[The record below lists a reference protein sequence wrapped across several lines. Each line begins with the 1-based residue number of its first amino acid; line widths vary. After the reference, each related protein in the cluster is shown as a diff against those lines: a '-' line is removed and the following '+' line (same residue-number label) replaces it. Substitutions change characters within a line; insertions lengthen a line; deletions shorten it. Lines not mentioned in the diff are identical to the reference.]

1 MNDFAFSSLNIA
13 AFQMHI
19 GIYSCVVSSVRGGS
33 VTIKR
38 ISHIVVVAID
48 KCAPYLVR
56 TYPFYKS
63 RAQKRRSRWTIY
75 QSLQGHFYEG
85 KVRGI
90 VTIRFVDDH
99 FYEGPFVDDEY
110 IRDDGTVPTEARA
123 SNHWGIFKA
132 NGGRIYEGPN
142 VDNHFDPENIQ
153 GHYICRLPNGDTYEG
168 NFVDE
173 RFFGPGKM
181 KFADGNEYEGE
192 WYNGKMSGYGMFRN
206 NSDKWTYEGIIDDNK
221 RNYEGICV
229 WDDGSVYI
237 GQWRA
242 NRMEGKGIFVS
253 TMKDIY
259 KGDFVNGKFEG
270 RGECLYSSGGH
281 YRGSFSKGSRQ
292 GEGHFVDRRGRE
304 FLGTYVD
311 DKKHGDF
318 TVKRPLPKEE
328 GDSEINYEIRVARY
342 DMGEFIEWT
351 AASVNPNATKHFV
364 RLFEEDR
371 EAFNSV
377 YALMLSK
384 YLPALPSG
392 IDAKHPG
399 VVRILQKLRAEGG
412 MLVASSSY
420 KASMEALEVLMP
432 RIKEIREE
440 ISKFKESFDA
450 SAQESLRLDK
460 EKSEMMWEHD
470 RLMVICD
477 QTFQKIEQFWLDDV
491 TEVRPRHQ
499 KTIDSMCLLK
509 PEHWFQ
515 LKNHRAPPPFLK
527 KIVDTMSLLLGQ
539 PLEWKLQRQLFS
551 DNVYNALEGDAD
563 ATRQTYT
570 AKLVYLLE
578 RYDIYE
584 HASLAEGV
592 DQKII
597 NNLTDP
603 RFRRDS
609 YYVESCGFA
618 APYLVDWIKTNWSYL
633 LTARKM
639 LSNIEYAKKLRI
651 EASRLLYLHNKL
663 NDEQSA
669 LAGRLQKLR
678 TSSNQLED
686 SLSALLDEME
696 KHNKV
701 IGFVNESFL
710 LQQKNE
716 SDFDYY
722 EALEREIEKKR
733 LALSVEGCMED
744 MLKVVTARKSNEID
758 LLRRHAAAVG
768 EVYVEPTIDELDLKA
783 FILENV
789 VWQQNQK
796 MEEGINL
803 GNLGEG
809 EGETLTT
816 EATQDNIDLIIDKIC
831 TEIGRR
837 TNDSYSARR
846 WKMLNGKEITA
857 RFIYVLV
864 WDHWN
869 SMNSERKLS
878 HVEQAWKNIFEDP
891 MLCARKALESTV
903 NKNMSQGAKEQAKIW
918 RARNPALI
926 SQAEIEMSAEFE
938 AMYPEDTA
946 NHALL
951 CSENRDEDVDPV
963 IQISSLCWIKF
974 NMGLFTAV
982 RDERDRGMA
991 ESFEKMFRDD
1001 CAKIAFEIINGL
1013 GLETNQQYIELAEQW
1028 RTFHMEEY
1036 NTFESEEFASMAT
1049 KFKEQYS
1056 SETFK

>member
-1 MNDFAFSSLNIA
+1 MTIRR
-13 AFQMHI
+13 
-19 GIYSCVVSSVRGGS
+19 VSQ
-33 VTIKR
+33 
-38 ISHIVVVAID
+38 VVAVVID
-48 KCAPYLVR
+48 KTTPYLVR

-63 RAQKRRSRWTIY
+63 RAQKLRSRWTIY
-75 QSLQGHFYEG
+75 QSLMGHFYEG

-90 VTIRFVDDH
+90 VTIRFLDDH
-99 FYEGPFVDDEY
+99 FYEGPFIDDEY
-110 IRDDGTVPTEARA
+110 IRDDGTIPPEARA

-132 NGGRIYEGPN
+132 NDGRIYEGPN

-153 GHYICRLPNGDTYEG
+153 GHYICRLPNNDVYEG

-192 WYNGKMSGYGMFRN
+192 WYNGKMSGYGSFRN
-206 NSDKWTYEGIIDDNK
+206 NVEKWTYEGIIDDNK

-242 NRMEGKGIFVS
+242 NRMEGKGLFVS

-270 RGECLYSSGGH
+270 KGECLYSSGGH
-281 YRGSFSKGSRQ
+281 YRGGFSKGSRQ
-292 GEGHFVDRRGRE
+292 GEGHFVDRKGRE
-304 FLGTYVD
+304 FLGTYID

-318 TVKRPLPKEE
+318 TVKRPLQKEE

-342 DMGEFIEWT
+342 NMGEFIEWT
-351 AASVNPNATKHFV
+351 TASVNPNATKHFV

-371 EAFNSV
+371 DAFNSV

-392 IDAKHPG
+392 IDDKHPG
-399 VVRILQKLRAEGG
+399 VVRILQKLRMEGG
-412 MLVASSSY
+412 MLVASGSY
-420 KASMEALEVLMP
+420 KTSMEALEVLMP
-432 RIKEIREE
+432 QIKDLRQEIA
-440 ISKFKESFDA
+440 KFKESFDA
-450 SAQESLRLDK
+450 SGQESLRIDK

-470 RLMVICD
+470 RLMISCD
-477 QTFQKIEQFWLDDV
+477 QTFQKIEQFWLDDI

-499 KTIDSMCLLK
+499 KTIENMTFLK

-539 PLEWKLQRQLFS
+539 PVEWKIQRQLFS
-551 DNVYNALEGDAD
+551 DNVYNALEGDAE
-563 ATRQTYT
+563 ATRFTYH
-570 AKLVYLLE
+570 AKLVNLLE

-584 HASLAEGV
+584 HASLADGV

-618 APYLVDWIKTNWSYL
+618 APYVVDWIKTNWSYI

-639 LSNIEYAKKLRI
+639 LSNIEFAKKKRM

-663 NDEQSA
+663 NEEQNA

-678 TSSNQLED
+678 AAASQLED
-686 SLSALLDEME
+686 NLIALLDEME

-716 SDFDYY
+716 ADYDYY
-722 EALEREIEKKR
+722 ETLEREIEKKQT
-733 LALSVEGCMED
+733 ALTVEGCMED
-744 MLKVVTARKSNEID
+744 MLKVVVARKANEVEVF
-758 LLRRHAAAVG
+758 RRHAAAVG
-768 EVYVEPTIDELDLKA
+768 EVYVEPTVDELDLKS

-789 VWQQNQK
+789 EWQQSQK
-796 MEEGINL
+796 MEEGWNL
-803 GNLGEG
+803 GNVPDGEG
-809 EGETLTT
+809 EVLPAEG
-816 EATQDNIDLIIDKIC
+816 TQDNIDLIIDKIC

-837 TNDSYSARR
+837 TNDSYTARR
-846 WKMLNGKEITA
+846 WRMLNGKEITA
-857 RFIYVLV
+857 RFIYVIV
-864 WDHWN
+864 WNHWN
-869 SMNSERKLS
+869 SMISERKLARI
-878 HVEQAWKNIFEDP
+878 EQAWQSIFEDP

-903 NKNMSQGAKEQAKIW
+903 NKNMSSGAKEQAKVW
-918 RARNPALI
+918 RARNPEII
-926 SQAEIEMSAEFE
+926 SQAEIDMCAEFE
-938 AMYPEDTA
+938 AMYPEETA

-951 CSENRDEDVDPV
+951 CSENLDGDIDPGV
-963 IQISSLCWIKF
+963 QIASLCWIKF
-974 NMGLFTAV
+974 NPGTFNTV
-982 RDERDRGMA
+982 RDERDRGLA
-991 ESFEKMFRDD
+991 ETFDKKFGED
-1001 CAKIAFEIINGL
+1001 CAKTAFEILNDL
-1013 GLETNQQYIELAEQW
+1013 GLETNRQYRELAEQW
-1028 RTFHMEEY
+1028 RAFHMDDY
-1036 NTFESEEFASMAT
+1036 SNYESDEFANMAAE
-1049 KFKEQYS
+1049 FKEQYN